1 MKDENLLLIV
11 IAMLLFGALFSY
23 VNFDS
28 HKVTWK
34 GIDSLRTK
42 GELLELMIQRIEKN
56 TIVFHDTIKVHD
68 TIYVN
73 VPNIDQIGGYS
84 NVRKKCIKEVKERT
98 FQALEQCLG

>member
-11 IAMLLFGALFSY
+11 VAIMLFGGLFAY
-23 VNFDS
+23 IDLDS

-42 GELLELMIQRIEKN
+42 GELLELMIQQMDKK
-56 TIVFHDTIKVHD
+56 TIVVHDTVKVHD

-73 VPNIDQIGGYS
+73 VPIID
-84 NVRKKCIKEVKERT
+84 
-98 FQALEQCLG
+98 

>member
-11 IAMLLFGALFSY
+11 VAIMLFGVLFAY
-23 VNFDS
+23 IDLDS

-42 GELLELMIQRIEKN
+42 GELLELMIQRLEKK
-56 TIVFHDTIKVHD
+56 TIVVHDTVKVHD

-73 VPNIDQIGGYS
+73 VPQFD
-84 NVRKKCIKEVKERT
+84 
-98 FQALEQCLG
+98 